1 MNSEQCRMAR
11 AGLGLGAKELA
22 DLAEVSYPTLNR
34 FEKGER
40 VSDDTARSIQAALEA
55 AGAQFS
61 RKSGRV
67 GASVPERD

>member
-11 AGLGLGAKELA
+11 AGLGLGAQELA
-22 DLAEVSYPTLNR
+22 TLAEVSYPSLNR

-40 VSDDTARSIQAALEA
+40 VSDATVESIRGALEK

-61 RKSGRV
+61 RRAGRV
-67 GASVPERD
+67 GATVPERD